1 MSVLDCSLLD
11 DTSLQKAKSSH
22 QPFSFSNSFLG
33 EVRIDFFS
41 EIESCFTEIQHQ
53 VTKRRYFKKQTNESG
68 LRDP

>member
-1 MSVLDCSLLD
+1 MSVLDRSLLD

-22 QPFSFSNSFLG
+22 QPFYFSNSFLG
-33 EVRIDFFS
+33 EVRIDFS

-53 VTKRRYFKKQTNESG
+53 VTKRRHFKKQTNESG